1 MNKLKKGKIITAVMA
16 AVMVLS
22 VLAVLS
28 VASQPAY
35 AASGSITMD
44 PTVFSS
50 GTAVVALVNGGTF
63 GSGATVTFYISS
75 TNTFTSKTSIGT
87 YGLTAGTTTLSN
99 AVVKLAIPSE
109 TPGQYYV
116 AASDDGGSTFT
127 AAVTVTV
134 SSLTPKITVTSTVPS
149 GSTAT
154 VTGSGFDVG
163 STINV
168 FLNYPSGPLLIGN
181 INAYSGSFS
190 GTFTAPT
197 SLTQTNNPFYVI
209 AQEASSASANYGI
222 TSDGT
227 FTLAASITVSPTDIP
242 PSASSTITINGYG
255 FYASSTISANSI
267 SLSPASGSITAES
280 NGAVTVSSTG
290 SFSVSVTFD
299 SVGASSGPVG
309 VSITTSPGSSPSS
322 FPSSFYISQPN
333 PASMKFSFSVTSTTG
348 STVNS
353 GDAVTATVYNFPA
366 SQSVRVTLGGVTVGT
381 MTTDSNGY
389 ASLSSTIPA
398 MPAGSY
404 IPTAYVP
411 SLGLYSQA
419 STVAVSAFFD
429 VRDTSG
435 TLLTTTLSEY
445 VPSTGILTVQAYG
458 LTPSTLYDPADSLAA
473 SSGIFTAGLETSV
486 SVGTVGVSGIY
497 PAYNGTII
505 FSYRA
510 EYPSGT
516 ATSTSSSITITNVN
530 GYDGNDFGY
539 KAVGSAVVSSPSSFG
554 ILPPGSPGTL
564 TVTGLI
570 PYGSAVYPG
579 LSYYY
584 NAYLGPDELTLTY
597 SSTSSDVFYGT
608 SGTFSG
614 SFIVPSLTGI
624 NNVSITPNG
633 QPLSSAV
640 GAQYTIESVAGTSPS
655 SGSIAVIPITGGY
668 EVAGFD
674 YYIAPTVYYMTY
686 AGRSSGTTVTLTSGA
701 FAISIAP
708 GPQPSGTYSVFTEVS
723 SSGVNYFVYSSYTSV
738 PTLKVASPSKSGTGQ
753 YEGPVGTP
761 ISISLTGL
769 NPYAYYN
776 VTFGPVLEGYPVES
790 DGSGSISSISF
801 NAPALPKGIYQIGV
815 TEVGQSSPVVTVP
828 FNLTENP
835 DISLSTGSQYAFPG
849 EIVQFSVSGLG
860 SPTLPLGSATG
871 KPAYFMMVDLNS
883 TPYQYVPAE
892 YSSSGTMTG
901 SFIMPNNA
909 SGTYYEITFTGY
921 ESTISAFTSSSTSGY
936 VNVTAAF
943 PNSQSDFIELVSG
956 NGALVTG
963 ISQSQIA
970 SIDASINA
978 TLSVPISQLE
988 ASVSSIDGN
997 VAHLTTAFGNM
1008 TASLNAIDATVS
1020 SIESGI
1026 AIVNTTLGT
1035 VKTSLSSINATIVSM
1050 NGSLVK
1056 VSTTAGKLT
1065 TTLSS
1070 INLEVTNIS
1079 AGIATIQ
1086 TDLGTFTGSVKSVS
1100 DGIATIETSLGT
1112 IKVNVGNLK
1121 SSVTQIQNYGLILDV
1136 VLIALVA
1143 VTLGIAVGT
1152 LLSTRDMRKRFGMK
1166 KE

>member
-1 MNKLKKGKIITAVMA
+1 VK
-16 AVMVLS
+16 
-22 VLAVLS
+22 
-28 VASQPAY
+28 
-35 AASGSITMD
+35 D
-44 PTVFSS
+44 P
-50 GTAVVALVNGGTF
+50 
-63 GSGATVTFYISS
+63 
-75 TNTFTSKTSIGT
+75 
-87 YGLTAGTTTLSN
+87 
-99 AVVKLAIPSE
+99 
-109 TPGQYYV
+109 
-116 AASDDGGSTFT
+116 
-127 AAVTVTV
+127 
-134 SSLTPKITVTSTVPS
+134 
-149 GSTAT
+149 
-154 VTGSGFDVG
+154 
-163 STINV
+163 
-168 FLNYPSGPLLIGN
+168 
-181 INAYSGSFS
+181 
-190 GTFTAPT
+190 
-197 SLTQTNNPFYVI
+197 
-209 AQEASSASANYGI
+209 
-222 TSDGT
+222 
-227 FTLAASITVSPTDIP
+227 
-242 PSASSTITINGYG
+242 
-255 FYASSTISANSI
+255 
-267 SLSPASGSITAES
+267 
-280 NGAVTVSSTG
+280 
-290 SFSVSVTFD
+290 
-299 SVGASSGPVG
+299 
-309 VSITTSPGSSPSS
+309 
-322 FPSSFYISQPN
+322 
-333 PASMKFSFSVTSTTG
+333 
-348 STVNS
+348 
-353 GDAVTATVYNFPA
+353 
-366 SQSVRVTLGGVTVGT
+366 
-381 MTTDSNGY
+381 
-389 ASLSSTIPA
+389 
-398 MPAGSY
+398 
-404 IPTAYVP
+404 
-411 SLGLYSQA
+411 
-419 STVAVSAFFD
+419 
-429 VRDTSG
+429 SG
-435 TLLTTTLSEY
+435 TLLTSTLSEY

-458 LTPSTLYDPADSLAA
+458 LTPSTLYDPEDSLAA
-473 SSGIFTAGLETSV
+473 PSGVFTAGLVTSV
-486 SVGTVGVSGIY
+486 SVGTASAQGIY

-510 EYPSGT
+510 DYPSGT
-516 ATSTSSSITITNVN
+516 ATSTSSSITIAGIN
-530 GYDGNDFGY
+530 GYGGNNFGY
-539 KAVGSAVVSSPSSFG
+539 KAIGNAVVSTPSPFG
-554 ILPPGSPGTL
+554 ILTPGSPAML

-570 PYGSAVYPG
+570 PYGSPVYPG

-584 NAYLGPDELTLTY
+584 NAYLGPYELTLTY

-614 SFIVPSLTGI
+614 SFIVPSLLGI
-624 NNVSITPNG
+624 NNISITTNG
-633 QPLSSAV
+633 QPPSSAAGV
-640 GAQYTIESVAGTSPS
+640 QYTIESAPGTSPS
-655 SGSIAVIPITGGY
+655 SGSIAVIPVTGGY
-668 EVAGFD
+668 EVAGFG

-708 GPQPSGTYSVFTEVS
+708 GNQPSGTYSVFTEVS

-738 PTLKVASPSKSGTGQ
+738 PTLKVTSPSKSSTGQ
-753 YEGPVGTP
+753 YEGPVGTS
-761 ISISLTGL
+761 ISIALTGL

-790 DGSGSISSISF
+790 DGTGSISSISF
-801 NAPALPKGIYQIGV
+801 NAPALQMGIYQIGV

-849 EIVQFSVSGLG
+849 EIVQFSISGLG
-860 SPTLPLGSATG
+860 TPTLPLGSATG
-871 KPAYFMMVDLNS
+871 SPAYFMMVDLNS

-892 YSSSGTMTG
+892 YSSISGTMTG
-901 SFIMPNNA
+901 SFIMPNSA

-978 TLSVPISQLE
+978 TLSVPMSQLE
-988 ASVSSIDGN
+988 ASVSTIDGN

-1008 TASLNAIDATVS
+1008 TASLNAIGATIS
-1020 SIESGI
+1020 SIESGV

-1050 NGSLVK
+1050 NGSLANVY
-1056 VSTTAGKLT
+1056 TTAGKLT

-1086 TDLGTFTGSVKSVS
+1086 TDLGTFTGSVKSIS

-1152 LLSTRDMRKRFGMK
+1152 FLSTRDMRKRFGMK